1 MPRETSY
8 IERLFGVRGKR
19 VVVTGGVRGIGRAI
33 AQGFVEGGAEVVVT
47 SRSAED
53 CARAEDELG
62 ASGTCRAVPAD
73 LSTVAGCREFA
84 ATIGSLFPALDV
96 LVNNAGAQHEQPLPE
111 FSEDGWDHVHD
122 VNVKAPFFLVQ
133 ALLPLLEATGSA
145 DEPAR
150 VITVGSV
157 NALRVAKR
165 DVYAYSSS
173 KAAAHHLS
181 THLAARLAPGIT
193 VNVLAPGMFVT
204 GLRREGKEYRR
215 DPAVLAEVPL
225 GRFVGPSDVAGA
237 ALYLAS
243 TAGSGLTGVVIPV
256 DCGLA
261 TTR

>member
-1 MPRETSY
+1 MAANGSY
-8 IERLFGVRGKR
+8 IEELFGVQGKR

-33 AQGFVEGGAEVVVT
+33 AQGFVDGGADVIVT

-53 CARAEDELG
+53 CVKAEAELG
-62 ASGTCRAVPAD
+62 KTGRCRALRAN
-73 LSTVAGCREFA
+73 LSTVEGCRTFA
-84 ATIGSLFPALDV
+84 AEIGSLLPALDV

-111 FSEDGWDHVHD
+111 FTEEGWDQVHD

-133 ALLPLLEATGSA
+133 ALLPLLEAAGSA
-145 DEPAR
+145 EAPAR

-157 NALRVAKR
+157 NALRAAKR

-173 KAAAHHLS
+173 KAAVHHLS
-181 THLAARLAPGIT
+181 THLAARLAPDIT

-204 GLRREGKEYRR
+204 GIRREGKDYPR
-215 DPAVLAEVPL
+215 DPSVLAEVPL

-243 TAGSGLTGVVIPV
+243 AAGSGLTGVMLPV